1 MLHWSSLPCKYYHT
15 VNDKMWRY
23 YVRHALTVPAICQTS
38 LIQYCGKV
46 EDWIRD
52 YGCVHPA
59 CPSVK
64 EWSDSDFNFNSF
76 RKAVK
81 AACKCKTK
89 ECPAWDCWCDDED
102 EETGGSC
109 RCPTCDCDVCSSCK
123 VINNMLSQSFVW
135 AQMFYHL
142 TISLAVWVWSF
153 PLTVSL
159 DYTIASQ
166 MALL

>member
-1 MLHWSSLPCKYYHT
+1 MFQTGFQVYLGSWSRDHRRWRRAMTMPRDCAKWDKLFLSATIQMQSLSYLSRS
-15 VNDKMWRY
+15 DKHIFWQVCESAR
-23 YVRHALTVPAICQTS
+23 I
-38 LIQYCGKV
+38 
-46 EDWIRD
+46 
-52 YGCVHPA
+52 
-59 CPSVK
+59 
-64 EWSDSDFNFNSF
+64 NFDSF

-102 EETGGSC
+102 EDEETGGSC
-109 RCPTCDCDVCSSCK
+109 RCPTCDCDVCNSCK